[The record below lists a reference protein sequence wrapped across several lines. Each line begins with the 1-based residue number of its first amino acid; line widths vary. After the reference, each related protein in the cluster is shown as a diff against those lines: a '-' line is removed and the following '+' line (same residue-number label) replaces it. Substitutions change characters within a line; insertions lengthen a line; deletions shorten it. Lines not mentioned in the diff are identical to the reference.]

1 MLHSKISVS
10 GGQSSRV
17 SVNNVIVISLP
28 KPDLNS
34 IRMQRIL
41 ATSLDTVY
49 LFLLTGPIT
58 DTGNNSVVVITTT
71 DAIEAALSESGIMQ
85 STLNSLVLD
94 LNADSLFLDFD
105 LNTGS
110 LILMFDEY
118 TLIVSIIDLVT
129 RDILANLENAILNST
144 TSCREI
150 EFIITQDDF
159 NSISSIEGLS
169 NVGINIDNGF
179 VVDILSQP
187 SVAMTGIEVATH
199 EPNLLPASLLKYTF
213 DLHSGICI

>member
-1 MLHSKISVS
+1 
-10 GGQSSRV
+10 
-17 SVNNVIVISLP
+17 
-28 KPDLNS
+28 
-34 IRMQRIL
+34 
-41 ATSLDTVY
+41 
-49 LFLLTGPIT
+49 
-58 DTGNNSVVVITTT
+58 
-71 DAIEAALSESGIMQ
+71 
-85 STLNSLVLD
+85 
-94 LNADSLFLDFD
+94 
-105 LNTGS
+105 
-110 LILMFDEY
+110 MFDEY

-187 SVAMTGIEVATH
+187 YTAMTGIEVATH

-213 DLHSGICI
+213 DLNSGIRI